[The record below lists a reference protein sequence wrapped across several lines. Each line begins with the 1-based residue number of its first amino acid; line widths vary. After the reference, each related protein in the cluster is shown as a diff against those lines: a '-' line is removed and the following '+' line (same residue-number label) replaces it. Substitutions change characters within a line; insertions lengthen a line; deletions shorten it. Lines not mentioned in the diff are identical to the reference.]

1 VTSPAGG
8 QYECA
13 CPRCSASFQNERDLN
28 LNYSQY
34 VPAVGSLTIGSVR
47 VDTND
52 ERQNSYMCQ
61 ETGVGSGSIYY
72 EGDLFHTRD
81 EAMVAAEA
89 KAAAAN
95 LETEWV
101 VKQYDRAVKLSD
113 YQLSSAMIEAARA
126 TKVRNEV
133 DISMLFD
140 DLRDCETIEQ
150 VREKLDGFKF
160 REAA

>member
-1 VTSPAGG
+1 
-8 QYECA
+8 
-13 CPRCSASFQNERDLN
+13 
-28 LNYSQY
+28 
-34 VPAVGSLTIGSVR
+34 
-47 VDTND
+47 
-52 ERQNSYMCQ
+52 MCQ